1 MFDPVTVTAVL
12 GTATSAFNSLKKGF
26 AAAREIESMQS
37 DLSRWMK
44 ASSDI
49 DQAVKN
55 TKNPPFYRRFLS
67 GETVEQAAVQAFTGK
82 KQLEQQ
88 RYDLQQ
94 FIKFRYGTKA
104 WDDLLKMEAD
114 IRKERTEKIY
124 QRQRLKQQIIEGFFI
139 FLLICTVIGF
149 IFFVWWVKK
158 QQDAA

>member
-55 TKNPPFYRRFLS
+55 TKNRPFYRKFLS

-104 WDDLLKMEAD
+104 WYDLIKMEAD

-124 QRQRLKQQIIEGFFI
+124 ARQRLKQQIIEGFFI

-149 IFFVWWVKK
+149 IFFVWWLKK

>member
-55 TKNPPFYRRFLS
+55 TKNPPFYRKFLS

-124 QRQRLKQQIIEGFFI
+124 ARQRLKQQIIEGFFI
-139 FLLICTVIGF
+139 FLLLCTVVGF
-149 IFFVWWVKK
+149 IFFVFWLKK

>member
-1 MFDPVTVTAVL
+1 MFDPVTVGAVL
-12 GTATSAFNSLKKGF
+12 TTATSAFNNLKKGF

-49 DQAVKN
+49 DQAIKAN
-55 TKNPPFYRRFLS
+55 RNPPFYKRFLS
-67 GETVEQAAVQAFTGK
+67 GDSVEQSAMQAFTGK

-94 FIKFRYGTKA
+94 FIKFKYGSKA

-124 QRQRLKQQIIEGFFI
+124 AKQKLKQQIIEGVFVFI
-139 FLLICTVIGF
+139 LLCTIVGF
-149 IFFVWWVKK
+149 IFFVWWLKK
-158 QQDAA
+158 QQDAS

>member
-55 TKNPPFYRRFLS
+55 TKNPPFYRKFLS

-124 QRQRLKQQIIEGFFI
+124 ARQRLKQQIIEGFFI

-149 IFFVWWVKK
+149 IFFVWWLKK

>member
-55 TKNPPFYRRFLS
+55 TKNPPFYRKFLS

-124 QRQRLKQQIIEGFFI
+124 ARQRLKQQIIEGFFI
-139 FLLICTVIGF
+139 FLLLCTVVGF
-149 IFFVWWVKK
+149 ILFVFWLKK

>member
-139 FLLICTVIGF
+139 FLLICTVFGF
-149 IFFVWWVKK
+149 IFFVWWLK
-158 QQDAA
+158 QKQDAS